1 MVLLIRKL
9 NEGRMSGQKAFEAE
23 GGTEK
28 EHVQGPRGSYQP
40 SCDSGKGFLLLGRQP
55 MCGPRVWPA
64 DYRLP
69 SRYSWPITRLL
80 CSGEHVHSH
89 MKPLLVVQALEEQ
102 LEG

>member
-1 MVLLIRKL
+1 MLIRKL

-28 EHVQGPRGSYQP
+28 KHVQGPGAAISPVVSRE
-40 SCDSGKGFLLLGRQP
+40 GFLLLGRQP

-69 SRYSWPITRLL
+69 MQIFWPITRLL
-80 CSGEHVHSH
+80 SQQRKHVHSH